1 MFLLSF
7 FRVIK
12 FSIQDIVRNIW
23 LSLVTLMILVLA
35 LFSVNLLLAVK
46 VLSSSTISAVKN
58 KIDVSLYLKTDA
70 AEDRILALKAQV
82 GQLEAVRQVDY
93 ISKQAAAEA
102 FREKNK
108 NKPEILQ
115 TLIELGKNPL
125 SPSLVIKPKDVNNY
139 NELIAS
145 LNKIDDDIIES
156 RDFED
161 YQTVLAKTNNIT
173 QKASQAGLTIS
184 LLFILIT
191 VLVVYNTARVAIYTH
206 RREIGIMKL
215 VGASTWFIRAPH
227 LISGI
232 IYAFLA
238 VVIIIIIL
246 YPFLGLIQPYLS
258 SFFYGLDFE
267 VNILSYYNSNFFTIF
282 GLEFLA
288 AALVNLLA
296 SLVAVGKYSK
306 V

>member
-12 FSIQDIVRNIW
+12 FSIQDMVRNIW

-35 LFSVNLLLAVK
+35 LFSINLLLAVK
-46 VLSSSTISAVKN
+46 VLGSSTISAVKN
-58 KIDVSLYLKTDA
+58 KIDVNLYLKTDA
-70 AEDRILALKAQV
+70 AEDRILALKAKV
-82 GQLEAVRQVDY
+82 SQLEAVRQVDY
-93 ISKQAAAEA
+93 ISKQAAAET

-108 NKPEILQ
+108 NRPEILQ

-161 YQTVLAKTNNIT
+161 YQTVLVKTNNIT
-173 QKASQAGLTIS
+173 QKASQVGLTVS

-232 IYAFLA
+232 IYAFLGVA
-238 VVIIIIIL
+238 IIIVIL

>member
-1 MFLLSF
+1 M
-7 FRVIK
+7 
-12 FSIQDIVRNIW
+12 VRNIW

-70 AEDRILALKAQV
+70 AEDRILALKAKV
-82 GQLEAVRQVDY
+82 SQLEAVRQVDY
-93 ISKQAAAEA
+93 ISKQAAVEA

-108 NKPEILQ
+108 NRPEILQ

-139 NELIAS
+139 DELIAS
-145 LNKIDDDIIES
+145 LNKITDDIIES

-161 YQTVLAKTNNIT
+161 YQTVLAKANNIT
-173 QKASQAGLTIS
+173 QKASQAVLTIS
-184 LLFILIT
+184 LLFVLIT
-191 VLVVYNTARVAIYTH
+191 TLVVYNTARVAIYTH

-232 IYAFLA
+232 IYAFLGVA
-238 VVIIIIIL
+238 IIIIIL
-246 YPFLGLIQPYLS
+246 YPLLGLIQPYLA

>member
-12 FSIQDIVRNIW
+12 FSIQDMVRNIW

-46 VLSSSTISAVKN
+46 VLSSSTISAIKN

-70 AEDRILALKAQV
+70 AEDRILALKAKV
-82 GQLEAVRQVDY
+82 SQLEAVRQVDY
-93 ISKQAAAEA
+93 ISKQAAVEA

-108 NKPEILQ
+108 NRPEILQ

-139 NELIAS
+139 DELIAS
-145 LNKIDDDIIES
+145 LNKITDDIIES
-156 RDFED
+156 RDFKD
-161 YQTVLAKTNNIT
+161 YQTVLAKANNIT
-173 QKASQAGLTIS
+173 QKASQAVLTIS
-184 LLFILIT
+184 LLFVLIT
-191 VLVVYNTARVAIYTH
+191 TLVVYNTARVAIYTH

-232 IYAFLA
+232 IYAFLGVA
-238 VVIIIIIL
+238 IIIIIL
-246 YPFLGLIQPYLS
+246 YPLLGLIQPYLA

>member
-1 MFLLSF
+1 M
-7 FRVIK
+7 
-12 FSIQDIVRNIW
+12 VRNIW

-70 AEDRILALKAQV
+70 AEDRILALKAKV
-82 GQLEAVRQVDY
+82 SQLEAVRQVDY
-93 ISKQAAAEA
+93 ISKQAAVEA

-108 NKPEILQ
+108 NRPEILQ

-139 NELIAS
+139 DELIAS
-145 LNKIDDDIIES
+145 LNKITDDIIES
-156 RDFED
+156 RDFKD
-161 YQTVLAKTNNIT
+161 YQTVLAKANNIT
-173 QKASQAGLTIS
+173 QKASQVGLTIS
-184 LLFILIT
+184 LLFVLIT
-191 VLVVYNTARVAIYTH
+191 TLVVYNTARVAIYTH

-232 IYAFLA
+232 IYAFLGVA
-238 VVIIIIIL
+238 IIIIIL
-246 YPFLGLIQPYLS
+246 YPLLGLIQPYLA

>member
-1 MFLLSF
+1 M
-7 FRVIK
+7 
-12 FSIQDIVRNIW
+12 VRNIW

-70 AEDRILALKAQV
+70 AEDRILALKAKV
-82 GQLEAVRQVDY
+82 SQLEAVRQVDY
-93 ISKQAAAEA
+93 ISKQAAVEA

-108 NKPEILQ
+108 NRPEILQ

-139 NELIAS
+139 DELIAS
-145 LNKIDDDIIES
+145 LNKITDDIIES

-161 YQTVLAKTNNIT
+161 YQTVLAKINNIT
-173 QKASQAGLTIS
+173 QKASQAVLTIS
-184 LLFILIT
+184 LLFVLIT
-191 VLVVYNTARVAIYTH
+191 TLVVYNTARVAIYTH

-232 IYAFLA
+232 IYAFLGVA
-238 VVIIIIIL
+238 IIIIIL
-246 YPFLGLIQPYLS
+246 YPLLGLIQPYLA

>member
-1 MFLLSF
+1 
-7 FRVIK
+7 
-12 FSIQDIVRNIW
+12 
-23 LSLVTLMILVLA
+23 
-35 LFSVNLLLAVK
+35 LAVK

-70 AEDRILALKAQV
+70 AEDRILALKAKV
-82 GQLEAVRQVDY
+82 SQLEAVRQVDY
-93 ISKQAAAEA
+93 ISKQAAVEA

-108 NKPEILQ
+108 NRPEILQ

-139 NELIAS
+139 DELIAS
-145 LNKIDDDIIES
+145 LNKITDDIIES

-161 YQTVLAKTNNIT
+161 YQTVLAKANNIT
-173 QKASQAGLTIS
+173 QKASQVGLTIS
-184 LLFILIT
+184 LLFVLIT
-191 VLVVYNTARVAIYTH
+191 TLVVYNTARVAIYTH

-232 IYAFLA
+232 IYAFLGVA
-238 VVIIIIIL
+238 IIIIIL
-246 YPFLGLIQPYLS
+246 YPLLGLIQPYLA

>member
-1 MFLLSF
+1 M
-7 FRVIK
+7 
-12 FSIQDIVRNIW
+12 VRNIW

-35 LFSVNLLLAVK
+35 LFSINLLLAVK
-46 VLSSSTISAVKN
+46 VLGSSTISAVKN
-58 KIDVSLYLKTDA
+58 KIDVNLYLKTDA
-70 AEDRILALKAQV
+70 AEDRILALKAKV
-82 GQLEAVRQVDY
+82 SQLEAGRQVDY
-93 ISKQAAAEA
+93 ISKQAAAET

-108 NKPEILQ
+108 NRPEILQ

-161 YQTVLAKTNNIT
+161 YQTVLVKTNNIT
-173 QKASQAGLTIS
+173 QKASQVGLTVS

-232 IYAFLA
+232 IYAFLGVA
-238 VVIIIIIL
+238 IIIIIL

-267 VNILSYYNSNFFTIF
+267 VNILSYYNNNFFTIF

-296 SLVAVGKYSK
+296 SLIAVGKYSK

>member
-12 FSIQDIVRNIW
+12 FSIQDMVRNIW

-35 LFSVNLLLAVK
+35 LFSINLLLAVK
-46 VLSSSTISAVKN
+46 VLGSSTISAVKN
-58 KIDVSLYLKTDA
+58 KIDVNLYLKTDA
-70 AEDRILALKAQV
+70 AEDRILALKAKV
-82 GQLEAVRQVDY
+82 SQLEAVRQVDY
-93 ISKQAAAEA
+93 ISKQAAAET

-108 NKPEILQ
+108 NRPEILQ

-161 YQTVLAKTNNIT
+161 YQTVLVKTNNIA
-173 QKASQAGLTIS
+173 QKASQVGLTVS

-232 IYAFLA
+232 IYAFLGVA
-238 VVIIIIIL
+238 IIIIIL

-296 SLVAVGKYSK
+296 SLIAVGKYSK

>member
-12 FSIQDIVRNIW
+12 FSIQDMVRNIW

-35 LFSVNLLLAVK
+35 LFSINLLLAVK
-46 VLSSSTISAVKN
+46 VLGSSTISAVKN
-58 KIDVSLYLKTDA
+58 KIDVNLYLKTDA
-70 AEDRILALKAQV
+70 AEDRILALKAKV
-82 GQLEAVRQVDY
+82 SQLEAIRQVDY
-93 ISKQAAAEA
+93 ISKQAAAET

-108 NKPEILQ
+108 NRPEILQ

-161 YQTVLAKTNNIT
+161 YQTVLVKTNNIT
-173 QKASQAGLTIS
+173 QKASQVGLTVS

-232 IYAFLA
+232 IYAFLGVA
-238 VVIIIIIL
+238 IIIVIL

-267 VNILSYYNSNFFTIF
+267 VNILSYYNNNFFTIF

-296 SLVAVGKYSK
+296 SLIAVGKYSK

>member
-1 MFLLSF
+1 M
-7 FRVIK
+7 
-12 FSIQDIVRNIW
+12 VRNIW

-70 AEDRILALKAQV
+70 AEDRILALKAKV
-82 GQLEAVRQVDY
+82 SQLEAVRQVDY
-93 ISKQAAAEA
+93 ISKQAAVEA

-108 NKPEILQ
+108 NRPEILQ

-139 NELIAS
+139 DELIAS
-145 LNKIDDDIIES
+145 LNKITDDIIES
-156 RDFED
+156 RDFKD
-161 YQTVLAKTNNIT
+161 YQTVLAKANNIT
-173 QKASQAGLTIS
+173 QKASQAVLTIS
-184 LLFILIT
+184 LLFVLIT
-191 VLVVYNTARVAIYTH
+191 TLVVYNTARVAIYTH

-232 IYAFLA
+232 IYAFLGVA
-238 VVIIIIIL
+238 IIIIIL
-246 YPFLGLIQPYLS
+246 YPLLGLIQPYLA

>member
-1 MFLLSF
+1 M
-7 FRVIK
+7 
-12 FSIQDIVRNIW
+12 VRNIW

-70 AEDRILALKAQV
+70 AEDRILALKAKV
-82 GQLEAVRQVDY
+82 SQLEAVRQVDY
-93 ISKQAAAEA
+93 ISKQAAVEA

-108 NKPEILQ
+108 NRPEILQ

-139 NELIAS
+139 DELIAS
-145 LNKIDDDIIES
+145 LNKIADDIIES

-161 YQTVLAKTNNIT
+161 YQTVLAKINNIT
-173 QKASQAGLTIS
+173 QKASQAVLTIS
-184 LLFILIT
+184 LLFVLIT
-191 VLVVYNTARVAIYTH
+191 TLVVYNTARVAIYTH

-232 IYAFLA
+232 IYAFLGVA
-238 VVIIIIIL
+238 IIIIIL
-246 YPFLGLIQPYLS
+246 YPLLGLIQPYLA

>member
-1 MFLLSF
+1 M
-7 FRVIK
+7 
-12 FSIQDIVRNIW
+12 VRNIW

-70 AEDRILALKAQV
+70 AEDRILALKAKV
-82 GQLEAVRQVDY
+82 SQLEAVRQVDY
-93 ISKQAAAEA
+93 ISKQAAVEA

-108 NKPEILQ
+108 NRPEILQ

-139 NELIAS
+139 DELIAS
-145 LNKIDDDIIES
+145 LNKITDDIIES

-161 YQTVLAKTNNIT
+161 YQTVLAKANNIT
-173 QKASQAGLTIS
+173 QKASQAVLTIS
-184 LLFILIT
+184 LLFVLIT
-191 VLVVYNTARVAIYTH
+191 TLVVYNTARVAIYTH

-232 IYAFLA
+232 IYAFLGVA
-238 VVIIIIIL
+238 IIIIIL
-246 YPFLGLIQPYLS
+246 YPLLGLIQPYLA

-282 GLEFLA
+282 GLEFLT